1 MYREAVEPALT
12 IMYVYAAIQ
21 GIVMAP
27 FEHTIGLQVLSLF
40 N

>member
-21 GIVMAP
+21 GIVMTP
-27 FEHTIGLQVLSLF
+27 FEHIGLTGVKF
-40 N
+40 I